1 MLNIT
6 YSQYELETFLLILVR
21 ITSFIYIAPF
31 FGQANTPQRVK
42 LGFAICISYMVYLLL
57 PQQTLSYESTL
68 DYAVLVIKESIAG
81 ILVGFF
87 AYLVNTIIVFA
98 GHIIDM
104 EIGLTMASTFDP
116 QTQSQITVSG
126 RFYQYIFMMIFII
139 TGMHWYLLSALV
151 DSFTAVPLG
160 QMQMRASLISM
171 LTDFIGQ
178 YFVLGFRI
186 ALPVFASSFVVNI
199 VLGIMTKVAPQ
210 IHMFSVGMQLKIL
223 AGLLIMFMT
232 VAAVPNIAMHLFDQM
247 KEIVVMVIREISP

>member
-87 AYLVNTIIVFA
+87 AYLVNTIIIFA

-223 AGLLIMFMT
+223 AGLFIMFMT

>member
-87 AYLVNTIIVFA
+87 AYLVNTIIIFA

-160 QMQMRASLISM
+160 QMQMKASLISM

-223 AGLLIMFMT
+223 AGLFIMFMT